1 MTDLEKIEL
10 ALRKVTSEAERNSSH
25 MAYWFGRL
33 ADQIARDE
41 AERKVPPKRPTIAE
55 LDALLNSTEGDLE
68 ITVNPDGSISA
79 KESPVAKEH

>member
-10 ALRKVTSEAERNSSH
+10 SLRRVAARSGDTIKYHWLTE
-25 MAYWFGRL
+25 L

-41 AERKVPPKRPTIAE
+41 AARRKRPTIEE
-55 LDALLNSTEGDLE
+55 LDRILNSTEGDLE
-68 ITVNPDGSISA
+68 ITVNPDGSIST

>member
-10 ALRKVTSEAERNSSH
+10 ALRRIAERERDSH
-25 MAYWFGRL
+25 PKLSISYWLTEL

-41 AERKVPPKRPTIAE
+41 AARRKRPTIEE
-55 LDALLNSTEGDLE
+55 LDRILNSTEGDLE